1 LAACAIAQL
10 RLARAVHRGFVMKKT
25 GRKLQLSRVTLRTL
39 TTDQLGEVAGGQGLP
54 GVSNGHAVC
63 VTATC

>member
-1 LAACAIAQL
+1 
-10 RLARAVHRGFVMKKT
+10 VHRGFVMKKT